1 MESKEPNLG
10 QMKSKEPILGQRL
23 HSDFLKPEMGSSL
36 SPQSW
41 SQSQPNL
48 QVIYKDDIIDDNSEK
63 YLIID
68 NIYNFYEDL
77 HKKAHTKL
85 FDDFNNLTKFKQNFR
100 RVFLQIDLDNLKYL
114 DKERR
119 FFFNLQAQKNNKYTK
134 NSVEIDELQK
144 LFYFAIMYDD
154 QHYEYNDETT
164 IKLIND
170 YINKNLHYVTTKAGY
185 KKSKKGKKG
194 KKSKKSKKSKK

>member
-10 QMKSKEPILGQRL
+10 QMKSKEPILGQRPD
-23 HSDFLKPEMGSSL
+23 SDFLKPKMGSSL

-100 RVFLQIDLDNLKYL
+100 RFFLQIDLDNLKYL

-134 NSVEIDELQK
+134 NSVEIDELQNGS
-144 LFYFAIMYDD
+144 IH
-154 QHYEYNDETT
+154 Q
-164 IKLIND
+164 
-170 YINKNLHYVTTKAGY
+170 YIVPKNTLQLKNTNNQNTKSPSRKT
-185 KKSKKGKKG
+185 KKVSK
-194 KKSKKSKKSKK
+194 